1 MKIISGTDLYV
12 ASSKQSN
19 IDKHISSLDPLS
31 FDEKSKF
38 LPEFN
43 RNKKT
48 KELVLI
54 LSDILPS
61 INEIIQYDYYQ
72 SLAAVRDIGI
82 MLGSIKRHGIE
93 PESTAPD
100 LAVKLR
106 LLGERTD
113 LPPRDTLLHYT
124 VWNPDGDRLRTY
136 TGTNDEKQLIESVKI
151 AMSPLVSA
159 IKDLRDLRFIS
170 PESIEFGIVCEKVKI
185 NLEKMV
191 KAIVHAKKNVSTYY
205 FANELRLYFD
215 PITLDKQDYLGPG
228 AVEMPLFVFDHILW
242 GSDCFEEEYIKF
254 KNTYLPYI
262 LPEIRIIFDEFSGSK
277 SLLTK
282 ISLELDNSTTFDRNT
297 LHSIKKLRDLCL
309 VLKSFRMPHKKMAEE
324 SYSQDG
330 ENNRQ
335 KGSGGYQTD
344 ILAYIMKLN
353 FDRIDKLEQS
363 IQRYISYSHE
373 N

>member
-1 MKIISGTDLYV
+1 MKILSTPNLYI

-19 IDKHISSLDPLS
+19 VDKHISYLDPLS
-31 FDEKSKF
+31 FDEKAT
-38 LPEFN
+38 LIPELN
-43 RNKKT
+43 RNRNSDALVAML
-48 KELVLI
+48 KE
-54 LSDILPS
+54 ILPS
-61 INEIIQYDYYQ
+61 VDKIIEYDYYE
-72 SLAAVRDIGI
+72 SLAVVRDIGI
-82 MLGSIKRHGIE
+82 LIGSLKRHGIE
-93 PESTAPD
+93 PESIVSD
-100 LAVKLR
+100 LALKLKP
-106 LLGERTD
+106 LGEKTD

-124 VWNPDGDRLRTY
+124 VWNPEGVRLRTY

-159 IKDLRDLRFIS
+159 IKDLRDLHFIS
-170 PESIEFGIVCEKVKI
+170 PDSIEFGIVCEQVKI

-215 PITLDKQDYLGPG
+215 PITLEKQDYLGPG

-262 LPEIRIIFDEFSGSK
+262 LPEIRVIFNEFSGSK

-282 ISLELDNSTTFDRNT
+282 VSSMLDNATTFDRNT
-297 LHSIKKLRDLCL
+297 LHSIKKLKDLCM

-353 FDRIDKLEQS
+353 FTRSDSFEASAK
-363 IQRYISYSHE
+363 RYIIYSHE